1 MSLTYHEYYK
11 GQTGLSIGVRKV
23 LYSKDS
29 PYQRV
34 EILETDSWGNLM
46 TIDGMVMLS
55 ERDEFVYHEMLVH
68 PGVATAPEVRRALI
82 IGGGDGGSSRELLKH
97 STVQHVDLVEIDPAV
112 VEASKTYL
120 PSVGAWEDPRL
131 ALHLED
137 GIHFVNQVK
146 TPYDLIIIDG
156 SDPVGPAEG
165 LFRRSFYESCLAALS
180 KDGVLTVQTETPW
193 VESYHQSM
201 RTVYHSLKD
210 LFPHVGMYLCSIPLY
225 PTGLWSMICA
235 SRTDH
240 PVSEA
245 TLRRASTM
253 DRSEMG
259 FRYYNRS
266 IHEGS
271 FALPGFVRE
280 MLDVPNEEIE

>member
-1 MSLTYHEYYK
+1 MSFTYHEYYQ

-68 PGVATAPEVRRALI
+68 PGVATAPKVNRALI
-82 IGGGDGGSSRELLKH
+82 VGGGDGGSARELLKH
-97 STVQHVDLVEIDPAV
+97 SSVQHVDLVEIDGNV
-112 VEASKTYL
+112 VEASKSFL

-131 ALHLED
+131 SLHLED
-137 GIHFVNQVK
+137 GIHFVNRVK
-146 TPYDLIIIDG
+146 DPYDLIIIDG

-165 LFRRSFYESCLAALS
+165 LFRRSFYESCVAALS
-180 KDGVLTVQTETPW
+180 SEGVLTVQTETPW
-193 VESYHQSM
+193 IEAYHQSM
-201 RTVYHSLKD
+201 RTVYRALDD
-210 LFPHVGMYLCSIPLY
+210 LFTHAGMYLCSIPLY
-225 PTGLWSMICA
+225 PTGFWSMICA
-235 SRTDH
+235 SKSDH
-240 PVSEA
+240 PLSNA
-245 TLRRASTM
+245 ALGRSLKI
-253 DRSEMG
+253 DRPEMG
-259 FRYYNRS
+259 LRYYNQS
-266 IHEGS
+266 IHKAS

-280 MLDVPNEEIE
+280 MLEDSNEETS